1 MDKFAVFGNPIAHSK
16 SPDIHRLFAEQTG
29 IEHQYGRV
37 LAPIEHFEQSLEQF
51 FVRGGLGANITV
63 PFKERAYEYAHK
75 LTKRAKLSGAVNT
88 LKMIE
93 DNQVFG
99 DNTDGVGLL
108 ADLQRLNFISQGQHI
123 LIIGAG
129 GAAKGVISPL
139 LESGC
144 KITITNRTFARAQA
158 IADKFFVLGHIQA
171 VDIKSLLSPDF
182 DLIINA
188 TASGLS
194 GSIPEISPLI
204 FHDDSACYDMYYQQG
219 LTSFLDFA
227 QRNNVSR
234 LADGLGM
241 LVGQAAHAFAL
252 WYGVLPEIESVLT
265 ILRKELQHES
275 GYSIS

>member
-1 MDKFAVFGNPIAHSK
+1 MNNFAVFGNPIAHSK
-16 SPDIHRLFAEQTG
+16 SPYIHRLFAEQTG
-29 IEHQYGRV
+29 IEHQYGQI

-51 FVRGGLGANITV
+51 FVQGGLGANITV

-88 LKMIE
+88 LKIVE
-93 DNQVFG
+93 DNQILG

-158 IADKFFVLGHIQA
+158 IADKFSVLGHIQA

-182 DLIINA
+182 DLVINA

-194 GSIPEISPLI
+194 GNIPRISPSI
-204 FHDDSACYDMYYQQG
+204 FYNNSTCYDMYYQQG
-219 LTSFLDFA
+219 LTPFLDFA
-227 QRNNVSR
+227 KRNNVSR

-241 LVGQAAHAFAL
+241 LVGQAAHAFEL
-252 WYGVLPEIESVLT
+252 WHGILPKVEPILT
-265 ILRKELQHES
+265 TLRKELR
-275 GYSIS
+275 I